1 MKKPSKILYFG
12 KKALAFLLSVFVLSL
27 AVFYVSRLAPGDP
40 LVSYYGDRAEKLT
53 PQERAQ
59 AEEKLGLDEP
69 IFTQYVRW
77 AQNAL
82 HGDFGISY
90 KYKMPAGEVIA
101 SRAGNTLLLG
111 GVGFVLIFTLSLLL
125 GMLCAQREGTLF
137 DRAVCKL
144 GTITSCIPEFWLS
157 LLLILIFA
165 IELRVLPSSGAYS
178 IGQQNNIADR
188 AAHLILP
195 LAVVVLGHLWYY
207 AYMIRNRLLDEM
219 RADYVLLA
227 KSKGLT
233 RRAVMLRHCLRNT
246 MPAYQRADRP
256 AYPRRAGRAGN
267 GGAAMNDRFQ
277 IVGARPLP
285 EAAPTKNRHSLRG
298 KPVVSAV
305 ILSLIVLACLF
316 CELIMTKDPT
326 YLDLAHCSTA
336 PCREFLF
343 GTDTMGRDIFS
354 MIWYGGR
361 LSLFIGVGS
370 TVISTLLA
378 ILFGAVSGLAPKWL
392 DALLMRLTEIL
403 LSVPNLLLVIF
414 LQAVIG
420 TTSAWSIA
428 LVIGLTSW
436 TSIAKVVRTEVQ
448 QLRASEYVIAAK
460 CMGGSFFH
468 ILRCHLAPNFFSSI
482 LFMVV
487 MNVRSAIIAE
497 STLSFMGL
505 GLPIEV
511 VTWDSMLSLAE
522 KALMTDAWWILL
534 IPGAFLVVTLL
545 CITTL
550 GDYLRSRTSRKE
562 SNL

>member
-1 MKKPSKILYFG
+1 
-12 KKALAFLLSVFVLSL
+12 
-27 AVFYVSRLAPGDP
+27 
-40 LVSYYGDRAEKLT
+40 
-53 PQERAQ
+53 
-59 AEEKLGLDEP
+59 
-69 IFTQYVRW
+69 
-77 AQNAL
+77 
-82 HGDFGISY
+82 
-90 KYKMPAGEVIA
+90 
-101 SRAGNTLLLG
+101 
-111 GVGFVLIFTLSLLL
+111 
-125 GMLCAQREGTLF
+125 
-137 DRAVCKL
+137 
-144 GTITSCIPEFWLS
+144 
-157 LLLILIFA
+157 
-165 IELRVLPSSGAYS
+165 
-178 IGQQNNIADR
+178 
-188 AAHLILP
+188 
-195 LAVVVLGHLWYY
+195 
-207 AYMIRNRLLDEM
+207 
-219 RADYVLLA
+219 
-227 KSKGLT
+227 
-233 RRAVMLRHCLRNT
+233 
-246 MPAYQRADRP
+246 
-256 AYPRRAGRAGN
+256 
-267 GGAAMNDRFQ
+267 MNDRFQ

-285 EAAPTKNRHSLRG
+285 EAVPTKNRHSLRG
-298 KPVVSAV
+298 KPVASAM
-305 ILSLIVLACLF
+305 ILSLIVLGCLF
-316 CELIMTKDPT
+316 CELIMTKGPT
-326 YLDLAHCSTA
+326 YLDLAHCSAA

-420 TTSAWSIA
+420 
-428 LVIGLTSW
+428 LTSW
-436 TSIAKVVRTEVQ
+436 TSIAKVVCTEVR

-460 CMGGSFFH
+460 CMGGSSFH

-482 LFMVV
+482 LFMAV

-511 VTWDSMLSLAE
+511 VTWGSMLSLAE

-545 CITTL
+545 CITNL
-550 GDYLRSRTSRKE
+550 GDYLHSRTSRKE